1 MELYV
6 FIMSILG
13 NIIWFVLGG
22 FIVALGYFISGI
34 LLCITIIGI
43 PFGLQMFKI
52 AGLALCPFGRDVEI
66 MKETGCLSVVF
77 NVLWIVFGWWEIAL
91 THLVLALIFAI
102 TIIGIP
108 FAKAHIRIMKMSML
122 PFGSGRV

>member
-1 MELYV
+1 
-6 FIMSILG
+6 MSILG
-13 NIIWFVLGG
+13 NIIWFILGG
-22 FIVALGYFISGI
+22 FLVSLGYFISGI

-52 AGLALCPFGRDVEI
+52 AGLALCPFGREVEL
-66 MKETGCLSVVF
+66 MKNSGCLSVVF
-77 NVLWIVFGWWEIAL
+77 NILWIVLGWWEMAL

-108 FAKAHIRIMKMSML
+108 FAKAHIRLMKMSML
-122 PFGSGRV
+122 PFGSGRS